1 MKLLKKDHYLFNCLR
16 NQNKMTDDN
25 EIDPE
30 LAIYNLD
37 QYDDDED
44 DKQRNIKVLI

>member
-1 MKLLKKDHYLFNCLR
+1 
-16 NQNKMTDDN
+16 MTDDN

-30 LAIYNLD
+30 LAKYNLD

-44 DKQRNIKVLI
+44 DNQRNIKVLI